1 MLPFLPL
8 FRRLRHGLT
17 LGVRLLAI
25 DGEGRLLLVK
35 HGYTPGWH
43 LPGGGVD
50 VGESAEAA
58 ARRELKEEANAEVEG
73 ALRLHGLFF
82 HPSYGSAGPRAAA
95 EPGDRG
101 RHLLPARR
109 AAAGDHARH
118 RPAHR
123 GVAIRRIAG
132 RALVAPAVPNRQR
145 RRRRLA
151 KAGPAA

>member
-17 LGVRLLAI
+17 LGVRVLAL

-82 HPSYGSAGPRAAA
+82 HPSYGGRDHVACFHGRVRPGPALPSNLEIVAATFFPLDA
-95 EPGDRG
+95 
-101 RHLLPARR
+101 LPQEIT
-109 AAAGDHARH
+109 
-118 RPAHR
+118 PAT
-123 GVAIRRIAG
+123 GRRIAEWRSG
-132 RALVAPAVPNRQR
+132 ASPGERW
-145 RRRRLA
+145 
-151 KAGPAA
+151 